1 MKITILYRPSSEQ
14 ARTVEEFARDF
25 DHQHNAK
32 AELISIDTREGAAI
46 ASLYDIMAFPCIM
59 VLRDDGQMVRDWS
72 GGTMPLMNEVMG
84 AYRS

>member
-1 MKITILYRPSSEQ
+1 
-14 ARTVEEFARDF
+14 
-25 DHQHNAK
+25 
-32 AELISIDTREGAAI
+32 
-46 ASLYDIMAFPCIM
+46 MAFPCIM